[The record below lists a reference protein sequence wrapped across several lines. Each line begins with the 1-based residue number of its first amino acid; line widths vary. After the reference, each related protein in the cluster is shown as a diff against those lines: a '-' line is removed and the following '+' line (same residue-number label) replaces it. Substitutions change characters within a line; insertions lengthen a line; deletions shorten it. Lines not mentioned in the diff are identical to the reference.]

1 VPLGKRQ
8 LKGLADELEL
18 FEARPRAE
26 ETTEKAIDPVC
37 GIELSPSE
45 VAARL
50 ALEGKERVFCSEEC
64 LRRFVAAP
72 ERYRS

>member
-1 VPLGKRQ
+1 
-8 LKGLADELEL
+8 
-18 FEARPRAE
+18 
-26 ETTEKAIDPVC
+26 VC
-37 GIELSPSE
+37 GLELSPTE

-72 ERYRS
+72 ERYST